1 MPNRDSTPRCWQSG
15 KSSGSRS
22 VWKRCK
28 QANRQRSS
36 LALAALV
43 GDRLGGNPRKGD
55 PSCLFHGTA
64 NSSDAKDRQYG
75 YLWSANRSTALQSQ
89 LDGESYTEVLFRRR
103 IRYHIQTTEHEV
115 NILKI
120 NELTGQNAHL
130 TGLNN
135 INIIMGRNGAGKS
148 RFLRSIEETIN
159 QDNTLFYVR
168 YVSPER
174 AGSFRR
180 DGNVL
185 TNMSNNPG
193 WLRQTRAVNQAS
205 DFKAASA
212 MLFREAETLY
222 LRRLAS
228 TPEIRID
235 LTRNFQTD
243 RLSKINRLLTNI
255 SLEMG
260 NADFEFRSLADGRMI
275 TPDQI
280 SSGESEAVA
289 LAAEIIY
296 FFDTIDPEKFNVL
309 LLDEPD
315 VHLHPDLQAR
325 LGKLI
330 IGMLDEFKSHA
341 DSIAICLSTHSSP
354 LVCSLAASPYVSIG
368 TKSFAEEKIE
378 LKAASAELRK
388 IAPFFG
394 HPLSLSLSDD
404 AALILE
410 GEDDERVWQQAARTS
425 HGRIKVFPVLAG
437 SVDQQGKLETFCV
450 DLLRTLY
457 DNPVAFSLRDGDGV
471 IDEPLEH
478 RPPLKRYRLRCYAI
492 ENALL
497 TDSCLAEMGITWE
510 EFVAAATKWV
520 DENPTHSDI
529 ALIEEIAGS
538 HDRLR
543 HKKIKKIRQLVCAIV
558 GCKKPW
564 EVVVG
569 QAIGALTNE
578 DLANSNMLV
587 SFLGAEMV
595 NSIIFRDNE
604 NT

>member
-1 MPNRDSTPRCWQSG
+1 MKVSELSG
-15 KSSGSRS
+15 QTARLSG
-22 VWKRCK
+22 
-28 QANRQRSS
+28 
-36 LALAALV
+36 
-43 GDRLGGNPRKGD
+43 
-55 PSCLFHGTA
+55 
-64 NSSDAKDRQYG
+64 
-75 YLWSANRSTALQSQ
+75 
-89 LDGESYTEVLFRRR
+89 
-103 IRYHIQTTEHEV
+103 
-115 NILKI
+115 LK
-120 NELTGQNAHL
+120 
-130 TGLNN
+130 N

-148 RFLRSIEETIN
+148 RFLRDIEEMVSRSK
-159 QDNTLFYVR
+159 QLFYVR

-174 AGSFRR
+174 AGSFKR

-185 TNMSNNPG
+185 TNMSNNSE
-193 WLRQTRAVNQAS
+193 WLRHTRAVNQAS

-222 LRRLAS
+222 LRRLAN
-228 TPEIRID
+228 TPEIRTD

-243 RLSKINRLLTNI
+243 RLSKINQLLTNI

-260 NADFEFRSLADGRMI
+260 NTDYEFRSLVDGQI
-275 TPDQI
+275 IDPAQI

-330 IGMLDEFKSHA
+330 ISMLDEFRIHA

-368 TKSFAEEKIE
+368 TKSFAVNEIS
-378 LKAASAELRK
+378 LKPASDELRK

-394 HPLSLSLSDD
+394 HPLSLSLSED

-425 HGRIKVFPVLAG
+425 QGRIKIFPVLAG
-437 SVDQQGKLETFCV
+437 SVDQQSQLEDFCV
-450 DLLRTLY
+450 DLLSTLY
-457 DNPVAFSLRDGDGV
+457 DNPIAFSLRDGDGV
-471 IDEPLEH
+471 IKESLEH
-478 RPPLKRYRLRCYAI
+478 RPPLKRYRLQCYAI
-492 ENALL
+492 ENVLL
-497 TDSCLAEMGITWE
+497 TDSCLAVMNVTWV
-510 EFVAAATKWV
+510 EFVAAAKKWIE
-520 DENPTHSDI
+520 DNQTHSDI
-529 ALIEEIAGS
+529 ALIVELIDS
-538 HDRLR
+538 NDRLR

-558 GCKKPW
+558 ECKKPW

-569 QAIGALTNE
+569 QAIGALTRE
-578 DLANSNMLV
+578 DLENPNMLID
-587 SFLGAEMV
+587 FLDGEMV
-595 NSIIFRDNE
+595 SDVIFRDAINP
-604 NT
+604 